1 MFKFN
6 KYFFG
11 NFFLTFIL
19 TRLIV
24 YQVQECSYKLRK
36 VKEEPDWA
44 KKVKNYKRKYC
55 MKMISILTSPS
66 SKWGKKG
73 EEEDGARDLT
83 QKICHVWD
91 FMCQL

>member
-1 MFKFN
+1 
-6 KYFFG
+6 
-11 NFFLTFIL
+11 
-19 TRLIV
+19 
-24 YQVQECSYKLRK
+24 
-36 VKEEPDWA
+36 
-44 KKVKNYKRKYC
+44 